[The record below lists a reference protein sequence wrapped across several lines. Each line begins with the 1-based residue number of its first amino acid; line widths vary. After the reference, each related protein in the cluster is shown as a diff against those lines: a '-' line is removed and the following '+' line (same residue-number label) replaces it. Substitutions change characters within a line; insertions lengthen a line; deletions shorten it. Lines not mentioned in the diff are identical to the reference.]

1 MLKTLRVITQSF
13 ALIFIVGNIISC
25 ASTDRNA
32 DTPEG
37 AFALAE
43 EFEKSDRYEEALR
56 RYSEVKNKYPYSN
69 YATKAELAIADVYY
83 KQESYGEAQLSYQMF
98 KELHPTAANIDY
110 VQYKIGMSYFMQLP
124 STIDRDLTLAN
135 DTIVQF
141 SELIKKYPNSEHIK
155 DAQEKRTKAVK
166 MLAEKEEYI
175 ADFYFKRKIFESALS
190 RYEGLY
196 NKFRGLGFD
205 AKALS
210 RASISAHRIGDT
222 TKAKKYEEVLAKDFP
237 NSSELKAAMK
247 EIE

>member
-1 MLKTLRVITQSF
+1 MLKTLRVITILF
-13 ALIFIVGNIISC
+13 AITQLLAC
-25 ASTDRNA
+25 ATTERNEN
-32 DTPEG
+32 TPEG

-43 EFEKSDRYEEALR
+43 EFEKSDRFEEALR
-56 RYSEVKNKYPYSN
+56 RYAEVKNKFPYSSL
-69 YATKAELAIADVYY
+69 ATKAELAIADVYY

-98 KELHPTAANIDY
+98 KELHPTAPNIDY

-124 STIDRDLTLAN
+124 SSIDRDLTLAN

-141 SELIKKYPNSEHIK
+141 TELIKKYPNSEHLK
-155 DAQEKRTKAVK
+155 DAQEKRTLAVK
-166 MLAEKEEYI
+166 MLAQKEEYI
-175 ADFYFKRKIFESALS
+175 ADFYFKRKKFQSALA

-210 RASISAHRIGDT
+210 RASISAHRIGET
-222 TKAKKYEEVLAKDFP
+222 AKAKNYETILAKDFP
-237 NSSELKAAMK
+237 NSSELRAALK